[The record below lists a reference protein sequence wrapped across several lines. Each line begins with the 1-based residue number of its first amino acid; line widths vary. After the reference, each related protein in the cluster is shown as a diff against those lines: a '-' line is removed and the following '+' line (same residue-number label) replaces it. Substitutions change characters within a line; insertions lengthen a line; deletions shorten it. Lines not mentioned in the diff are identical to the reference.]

1 MHGAVVP
8 LSRWEVMGEI
18 IKFSAPAIHQTE
30 FHYAGKQITLEIKPE
45 YGVDA
50 VYAHIG
56 L

>member
-1 MHGAVVP
+1 V
-8 LSRWEVMGEI
+8 GET
-18 IKFSAPAIHQTE
+18 IKFDAPAIHQTE

-50 VYAHIG
+50 VYVHIG